1 MIFSVDVCV
10 DRLADQ
16 FCRARS
22 SLGIAGL
29 VRERHGREIEHD
41 DAGLRFRLEI
51 GVYYDEPDGAWCPE
65 ACPVVLARLIL
76 EDNCGQLHQHL
87 RDADSRRE
95 GECVVRCLNAGNSLW
110 CFAENDASVP
120 IEHTG
125 VECYNLHHMLSAP
138 GATYELRCEL
148 RQLLPGENPFWMR
161 EMWPPDYIYDAADD
175 AVGAGAVVD
184 IVSSTSSM
192 LAVAAPVTKRRAKPT
207 SKLRKKRTF
216 RQRKLVLDQPQE
228 QEQKAQESQRAS
240 RFDDLDFD
248 DIFGCA

>member
-1 MIFSVDVCV
+1 MPCGRTKDEEILLIHKRQRAPNTEHTNHCHLARHRWAQKMIFSVEVCV

-29 VRERHGREIEHD
+29 VRERHGREIEHH

-125 VECYNLHHMLSAP
+125 VESATTCTTCSAP
-138 GATYELRCEL
+138 RAQRTSYGAYC
-148 RQLLPGENPFWMR
+148 GSF
-161 EMWPPDYIYDAADD
+161 
-175 AVGAGAVVD
+175 
-184 IVSSTSSM
+184 
-192 LAVAAPVTKRRAKPT
+192 
-207 SKLRKKRTF
+207 
-216 RQRKLVLDQPQE
+216 
-228 QEQKAQESQRAS
+228 SQARI
-240 RFDDLDFD
+240 L
-248 DIFGCA
+248 FGCEKCGLLITFMTPPMTPLGLALSWIL